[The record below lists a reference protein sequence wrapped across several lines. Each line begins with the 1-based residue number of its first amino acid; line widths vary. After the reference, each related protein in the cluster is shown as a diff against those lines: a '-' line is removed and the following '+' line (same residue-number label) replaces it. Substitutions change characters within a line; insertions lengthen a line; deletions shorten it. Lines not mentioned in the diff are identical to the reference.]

1 MTDKIAAKTKKKR
14 KSDYWDELREMMRNT
29 QKFIDQTNLQ
39 MQETDRRMQE
49 TDRRIQE
56 TDQLIKET
64 GKIVKETSRLMKETD
79 RQMKETDRKFK
90 ELSNQ
95 FSSTTGHIIEGLMEP
110 AAIRLFQEKGYNVNR
125 CWKNFNRY
133 EKASGRKLEV
143 DLLLLDDDIAIIVE
157 VKTNCTRRDIDH
169 FISQMAFFKE
179 VCPEYADKTIL
190 LAVAA
195 INYDRDAKQHALQE
209 GLLAITVSN
218 NDIFSL
224 ECPDNSKLL
233 RL

>member
-1 MTDKIAAKTKKKR
+1 
-14 KSDYWDELREMMRNT
+14 MRNT

-49 TDRRIQE
+49 TD
-56 TDQLIKET
+56 QLIKET
-64 GKIVKETSRLMKETD
+64 GQQIKETGQIVKETS

-110 AAIRLFQEKGYNVNR
+110 ASIRLFREKGYNVNR
-125 CWKNFNRY
+125 CWKNFKRY

-143 DLLLLDDDIAIIVE
+143 DLLLLDDEIAIIVE

-169 FISQMAFFKE
+169 FTNQMTFFKE

-195 INYDRDAKQHALQE
+195 INYDRDAKQHALLE
-209 GLLAITVSN
+209 GLLAITASDN
-218 NDIFSL
+218 EIFSL
-224 ECPDNSKLL
+224 ECPDESRLKKL
-233 RL
+233 

>member
-1 MTDKIAAKTKKKR
+1 
-14 KSDYWDELREMMRNT
+14 MRNT

-49 TDRRIQE
+49 TD
-56 TDQLIKET
+56 QLIKET
-64 GKIVKETSRLMKETD
+64 GQQIKETGQIVKETS

-110 AAIRLFQEKGYNVNR
+110 ASIRLFREKGYNVNR
-125 CWKNFNRY
+125 CWKNFKRY

-143 DLLLLDDDIAIIVE
+143 DLLLLDDEIAIIVE

-169 FISQMAFFKE
+169 FTNQRTFFKE

-195 INYDRDAKQHALQE
+195 INYDRDAKQHALLE
-209 GLLAITVSN
+209 GLLAITASDN
-218 NDIFSL
+218 EIFSL
-224 ECPDNSKLL
+224 ECPDESRLKKL
-233 RL
+233 